1 MTTNNSEIASFSVLP
16 SSEKINY
23 IISAIE
29 NGWSVKKISE
39 KDYQFSKKTNLKD
52 NCHTRVCSK
61 RINSVPV
68 TKKDHNAIV

>member
-1 MTTNNSEIASFSVLP
+1 MNTIQHNNIN

-39 KDYQFSKKTNLKD
+39 KEYQFSKKTNI
-52 NCHTRVCSK
+52 NNENNRRVCSK

-68 TKKDHNAIV
+68 SKKDYNLIV